1 MYKFVRNVFFNLV
14 VLSYWGQGRNK
25 RPLIKFHMFSSNHNI
40 DVGLRLGDL
49 VQKNT
54 LQGIGKKKRLMGRMG
69 NFIFSL
75 FMWSN
80 S

>member
-1 MYKFVRNVFFNLV
+1 
-14 VLSYWGQGRNK
+14 
-25 RPLIKFHMFSSNHNI
+25 MFSSNHNI

-75 FMWSN
+75 FM
-80 S
+80 

>member
-1 MYKFVRNVFFNLV
+1 
-14 VLSYWGQGRNK
+14 
-25 RPLIKFHMFSSNHNI
+25 
-40 DVGLRLGDL
+40 